1 MEKIYCKYHRQAPAR
16 WACPSCKVNLCPQCV
31 KTPSAHAPERFC
43 PLCKGSLSPLAMSNL
58 IPPFW
63 ERIPQFFAY
72 PATFDNLVYIGMLS
86 VLSLA
91 TFLPI
96 VGGIV
101 PLLVLLATLKY
112 AYGLL
117 EHTALGNMQPPTR
130 SSNSQNSSP
139 YKQFVIFILMFA
151 TVAASAILLGKLA
164 GILTYAAVIFAIPA
178 SVMSL
183 AMTGSLLFAMNP
195 VNLVRLIAVIGWPYC
210 LLYVFLL
217 LLSSG
222 SGVVTGLLMPV
233 LPFPALLVLSTF
245 ISAYFIFIMFHMMG
259 YAIYQYH
266 EDLGLEGVKEYQEAP
281 KAKAVANPS
290 DELMV
295 EVNILISEGRID
307 EAKARLKQAVR
318 YSADPEHFA
327 RYHKLLLLG
336 EDSAELGRHGKEY
349 INLLLAK
356 GQKHNALTV
365 FVECVDRAPGF
376 ALDDA
381 APALEIAQTAMAQNR
396 SQEAALRLLEGFA
409 ERYPRNPKIPA
420 AGLLRAKLLCEFR
433 SDDARAKAILQGVLR
448 DYPQHGLTGEIQQYL
463 QLIGRLQSVGKIA
476 PSR

>member
-1 MEKIYCKYHRQAPAR
+1 MRQNPVGACAGAILPFVQGKLVAAGDEQSDTAVLGANPA
-16 WACPSCKVNLCPQCV
+16 V
-31 KTPSAHAPERFC
+31 
-43 PLCKGSLSPLAMSNL
+43 
-58 IPPFW
+58 
-63 ERIPQFFAY
+63 FAY
-72 PATFDNLVYIGMLS
+72 PAKFDNLVYIGMLS
-86 VLSLA
+86 VASLA
-91 TFLPI
+91 TFLHI

-117 EHTALGNMQPPTR
+117 EHTALGNMLPPTS

-151 TVAASAILLGKLA
+151 TVAAFAVLLGKLA

-210 LLYVFLL
+210 LLYAFLL
-217 LLSSG
+217 LLSSAG
-222 SGVVTGLLMPV
+222 SGVATGLLMPV

-245 ISAYFIFIMFHMMG
+245 ISAYFIVIMFHMMG

-290 DELMV
+290 DELLV

-307 EAKARLKQAVR
+307 EAKARLKLAVR
-318 YSADPEHFA
+318 DSADPEHFS
-327 RYHKLLLLG
+327 RYQVLG
-336 EDSAELGRHGKEY
+336 QNSAELGRHGKEY

-356 GQKHNALTV
+356 GRKDNALTV
-365 FVECVDRAPGF
+365 FVECADRVPGF
-376 ALDDA
+376 ALDNA
-381 APALEIAQTAMAQNR
+381 AQALEIAQTAMAQNR
-396 SQEAALRLLEGFA
+396 SQEAALRLLESFA

-420 AGLLRAKLLCEFR
+420 AGLLQAKLLCEYK
-433 SDDARAKAILQGVLR
+433 SDDERAKAILQGLLQ
-448 DYPQHGLTGEIQQYL
+448 DYPEHGLTGEIQQYL
-463 QLIGRLQSVGKIA
+463 QLIGRLQSVGKIPPSRSAFAA
-476 PSR
+476 PS